1 MKLLLSQLK
10 KLNLLKM
17 LKILSYQWMP
27 LRFLFSTWAE
37 ETDEA
42 TNIEDSVSDI
52 EKCTVEKVAVVAKG
66 EAGKD
71 FKTDTNTQMK
81 QYPNLDL
88 RWIWDVT
95 SMENIYL

>member
-1 MKLLLSQLK
+1 MNVAES
-10 KLNLLKM
+10 
-17 LKILSYQWMP
+17 S
-27 LRFLFSTWAE
+27 FSTWAE

-42 TNIEDSVSDI
+42 TIIEGSVSDI
-52 EKCTVEKVAVVAKG
+52 EKWTVEKVAVVAKG

-88 RWIWDVT
+88 RWVWDVT
-95 SMENIYL
+95 NVENIYL